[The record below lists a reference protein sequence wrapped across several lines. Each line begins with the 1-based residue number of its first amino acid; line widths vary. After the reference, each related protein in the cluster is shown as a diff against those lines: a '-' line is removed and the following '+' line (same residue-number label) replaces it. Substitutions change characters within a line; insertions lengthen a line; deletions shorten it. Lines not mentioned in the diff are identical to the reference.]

1 MVGGVNID
9 VFIIHVQNILFH
21 YFASV
26 WRLTPL
32 AMFAPLV
39 LFLGWCLM
47 MRLQLHSNPIS
58 GFYLCQSIN
67 SVPVL
72 FLNKRELDLLFV
84 RCYLLKD

>member
-1 MVGGVNID
+1 MAIVGGVNID
-9 VFIIHVQNILFH
+9 VFILHVQNILFH

-26 WRLTPL
+26 WRLSPL

-47 MRLQLHSNPIS
+47 MRLHSNTIS

-67 SVPVL
+67 SEPVL
-72 FLNKRELDLLFV
+72 LLDKRELDLLFV